1 MKTFIYFKSGN
12 VYQIDLDSVRD
23 QDDPVNLL
31 DWFWE
36 QSDAV
41 LQATYLTTDH
51 TTGQLLFKL
60 SEVESIEQGR
70 Y

>member
-12 VYQIDLDSVRD
+12 VYQIDLYSVRD
-23 QDDPVNLL
+23 QDGPVNLL

-36 QSDAV
+36 QPDAV